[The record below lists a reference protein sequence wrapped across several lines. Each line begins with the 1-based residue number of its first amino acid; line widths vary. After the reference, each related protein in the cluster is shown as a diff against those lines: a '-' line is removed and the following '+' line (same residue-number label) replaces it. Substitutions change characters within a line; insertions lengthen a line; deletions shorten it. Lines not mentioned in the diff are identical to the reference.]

1 VAGAEVTV
9 PGSRF
14 QGSRFGSGFQVR
26 FRVRGS
32 EFAVQSSRFRVRGSE
47 FAVQNSRFRIRGS
60 EFAVQNSRFRIRG
73 AAATTNLEPR
83 TEPGTAE
90 PNLEPW
96 NP

>member
-47 FAVQNSRFRIRGS
+47 FAVQNSRFRIRG
-60 EFAVQNSRFRIRG
+60 